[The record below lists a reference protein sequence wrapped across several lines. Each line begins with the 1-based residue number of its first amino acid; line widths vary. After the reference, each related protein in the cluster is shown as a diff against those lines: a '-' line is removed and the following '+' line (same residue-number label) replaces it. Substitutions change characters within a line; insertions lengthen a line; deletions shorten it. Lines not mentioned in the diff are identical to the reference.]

1 MEISQSHEKDD
12 HSHEKDDLIVIYLS
26 AKIKYSD
33 YMLKGILSVS
43 GQPGLFKLI
52 AEAKNR
58 IIVESLLTGKRMP
71 VGTTSKISSLE
82 DIALFTHSGDV
93 PLKDILKKVHEQ
105 ENGGQA
111 LDSKAPDKE
120 IRKYFEAVVPDYDKE
135 RVYTSDIRKVLHW
148 YNILQEKEMLIFE
161 EEVEKKEEEENEGNE
176 EKEGAETTP
185 SE

>member
-1 MEISQSHEKDD
+1 
-12 HSHEKDDLIVIYLS
+12 
-26 AKIKYSD
+26 
-33 YMLKGILSVS
+33 MLKGILSVS

-58 IIVESLLTGKRMP
+58 IIVESLLSGKRMP

-93 PLKDILKKVHEQ
+93 PLRDILKKIHEQ

-111 LDSKAPDKE
+111 LDSRAPEHE
-120 IRKYFEAVVPDYDKE
+120 IRKYFEAVVPDYDKD

-148 YNILQEKEMLIFE
+148 YNILQEKELLIFE
-161 EEVEKKEEEENEGNE
+161 EEVEQNGEEENVENEENE
-176 EKEGAETTP
+176 EKEGEETTP